1 MTYFEMVNEVLI
13 RMREIPIK
21 LDDGG
26 VQSPNLDPQQRLV
39 CKFVNDA
46 RTFVERAHTWNA
58 CRKVWVIDLA
68 HEVSRYNLR
77 GGTEQTTVSFIR
89 YDDGPILQEVHQNE
103 ISSRPAHQSKPLWFA
118 PSWVNFDQTGPITI
132 GPSEYN
138 VAEFGERTSEYG
150 RSEQIIRP
158 LADKC
163 VQIEIWPKPDNSFAG
178 TGDVYEYTVAQFGMS
193 MWAPKGKMLYAY
205 GYAQPFPLQYN
216 EDLMI
221 VPDDPVMHFALA
233 YAISE
238 RGEAGGGGA
247 QQAFALAKQYLSDAI
262 SWDANNSRGEYI
274 WEAV

>member
-13 RMREIPIK
+13 RMRETPIN

-26 VQSPNLDPQQRLV
+26 VQSPDLDPQQRLV

-46 RTFVERAHTWNA
+46 RTFVERSHTWNA
-58 CRKVWVIDLA
+58 CRKIWVIDLA

-77 GGTEQTTVSFIR
+77 GGTEQSTVSFIR

-118 PSWVNFDQTGPITI
+118 PSWVNFDDTGPITI

-150 RSEQIIRP
+150 RSGQIIRP

-163 VQIEIWPKPDNSFAG
+163 VQIEIWPKPDNSFGG
-178 TGDVYEYTVAQFGMS
+178 TGDVYEYTVAQFGLG
-193 MWAPKGKMLYAY
+193 MWAPKGK
-205 GYAQPFPLQYN
+205 
-216 EDLMI
+216 
-221 VPDDPVMHFALA
+221 
-233 YAISE
+233 
-238 RGEAGGGGA
+238 
-247 QQAFALAKQYLSDAI
+247 DAI
-262 SWDANNSRGEYI
+262 RLRLCS
-274 WEAV
+274 AVPTAIQRRQHHCS

>member
-13 RMREIPIK
+13 RMREMPIS

-26 VQSPNLDPQQRLV
+26 VNSETLDPQQRLV

-58 CRKVWVIDLA
+58 CRKVWIIDLA
-68 HEVSRYNLR
+68 HGVSRYNLR
-77 GGTEQTTVSFIR
+77 GGTEQSTVSFIR

-103 ISSRPAHQSKPLWFA
+103 ISSRPSHQAKPLWFA
-118 PSWVNFDQTGPITI
+118 PSWVSNDAVAPVEIPPT
-132 GPSEYN
+132 EYN
-138 VAEFGERTSEYG
+138 VSEYG
-150 RSEQIIRP
+150 HHTAEYGRDTRIIRP
-158 LADKC
+158 PAEQC
-163 VQIEIWPKPDNSFAG
+163 VQIEIWPKPDNTFGG
-178 TGDVYEYTVAQFGMS
+178 TGDVYEYTVAQYGLG
-193 MWAPKGKMLYAY
+193 MWAAKGKMLHAY
-205 GYAQPFPLQYN
+205 GYIQPYPLKDN
-216 EDLMI
+216 DDPII

-233 YAISE
+233 YALSE